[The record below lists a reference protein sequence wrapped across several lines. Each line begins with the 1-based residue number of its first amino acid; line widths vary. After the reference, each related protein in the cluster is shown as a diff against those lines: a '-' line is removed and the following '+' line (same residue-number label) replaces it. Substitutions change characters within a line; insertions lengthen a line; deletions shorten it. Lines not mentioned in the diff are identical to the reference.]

1 MIVFGAG
8 GFAKE
13 ILQVLKDNSFKK
25 RIIFFD
31 NLTNHNGKLF
41 NYDIFS
47 KEIEVKNYF
56 EQVDNSYCIG
66 IGDPILRSKI
76 HQRFSK
82 LGGICQTII
91 SLKSN
96 CGEYDVKIEE
106 GVVVLSGVSIS
117 NSVSIGKGT
126 MIYYNS
132 IITHDCEIGDFV
144 EISPSVNV
152 LGRVKVGSF
161 SRLGANC
168 TILPDVIIG
177 KGVTIGAG
185 SVVTKDIPDN
195 KKVIGIPGRIIGDVL

>member
-13 ILQVLKDNSFKK
+13 ILQLLKDNSYAK
-25 RIIFFD
+25 RIVFFD
-31 NLTNHNGKLF
+31 NLNSNSGKLF
-41 NYDIFS
+41 NQYDIFS
-47 KEIEVKNYF
+47 NEKDVKNF
-56 EQVDNSYCIG
+56 FKQFDNSYCIG

-76 HQRFSK
+76 YQRFSK
-82 LGGICQTII
+82 LGGDFQTII
-91 SLKSN
+91 SSKSY
-96 CGEYDVKIEE
+96 CGDYDVKIEE
-106 GVVVLSGVSIS
+106 GVVVLAGVCIS
-117 NSVSIGKGT
+117 NNVSIGKGT

-132 IITHDCEIGDFV
+132 VITHDCVIGDFV
-144 EISPSVNV
+144 EISPSVNI
-152 LGRVKVGSF
+152 LGRVKIGSF

-195 KKVIGIPGRIIGDVL
+195 KKVIGIPGRIID